1 MTSVDRWQLPDGIEE
16 VLPAR
21 AATVERLRRELL
33 DLYRGWGYQLVI
45 PPLME
50 FTDSLLTGL
59 GQDLDLLTFK
69 LTDQLSGRTLGI
81 RADITP
87 QVARIDA
94 HSLCQGGVTR
104 LCYAG
109 STLHTR
115 PKSLMAS
122 RSPIQLGAELY
133 GDNSLAADVEIVRL
147 MLATLEAAGLSVDGD
162 SGADADGKS
171 RGSAITLDLG
181 HVGVYEA
188 VLAMAGLSKEQEE
201 TVFDALQRKSVPD
214 LRLALAGVE
223 ERFAGLII
231 ALVDLHGGEAVLANA
246 RELFAELAPGALAAV
261 DALQKVAADIR
272 RQRPGLDIYFDLA
285 ELRGYHYHTGIV
297 FAAYVRGHGQAL
309 ANGGRYDNVGEVFGR
324 ARPATGF
331 ATDLKALLALL
342 PDEEDERGAISMPY
356 SDDPALAAIVTELR
370 QAGEI
375 VINCLAT
382 HPDPRCDRQLVEDE
396 GEWRVQMLEN
406 RTQPTS

>member
-1 MTSVDRWQLPDGIEE
+1 MDSVDRWQLPDGIEE

-21 AATVERLRRELL
+21 AATVERLRRRLL
-33 DLYRGWGYQLVI
+33 DAYRGWGYQLVI

-50 FTDSLLTGL
+50 YTESLLIGL

-69 LTDQLSGRTLGI
+69 LTDQLSGRTLGV

-94 HSLCQGGVTR
+94 HSLAQPGITR

-115 PKSLMAS
+115 PKSLLAS
-122 RSPIQLGAELY
+122 RSPIQVGAELY
-133 GDNSLAADVEIVRL
+133 GDASLAADIEIVSL
-147 MLATLEAAGLSVDGD
+147 MLATLEVAGIAAE
-162 SGADADGKS
+162 
-171 RGSAITLDLG
+171 ITLDLG

-188 VLAMAGLSKEQEE
+188 VLASAGLSPEQEA

-214 LRLALAGVE
+214 LQLALAEVE
-223 ERFAGLII
+223 PHAADLII
-231 ALVDLHGGEAVLANA
+231 ALVDLHGDDRVLARA
-246 RELFAELAPGALAAV
+246 RELLGEHAPAAMAAV
-261 DALQKVAADIR
+261 DVLDQAAEEIR

-285 ELRGYHYHTGIV
+285 ELRGYHYHTGLV

-309 ANGGRYDNVGEVFGR
+309 ANGGRYDNVGAVFGR

-331 ATDLKALLALL
+331 ATDLKALLDLL
-342 PDEEDERGAISMPY
+342 PDGGAGSGAISVPNRH
-356 SDDPALAAIVTELR
+356 DPALMARVNELR
-370 QAGEI
+370 EAGEI
-375 VINCLAT
+375 VINSLSAA
-382 HPDPRCDRQLVEDE
+382 PDPRCDRQLVEVG
-396 GEWRVQMLEN
+396 GEWRVAAL
-406 RTQPTS
+406 

>member
-1 MTSVDRWQLPDGIEE
+1 MSSVDRWQLPDGIEE

-21 AATVERLRRELL
+21 AATAERLRRRLL
-33 DLYRGWGYQLVI
+33 DMYRSWGYELVI

-50 FTDSLLTGL
+50 FTESLLIGL

-69 LTDQLSGRTLGI
+69 LTDQLSGRALGV

-94 HSLCQGGVTR
+94 HSLAREGITR

-115 PKSLMAS
+115 PKSLLAS

-133 GDNSLAADVEIVRL
+133 GNDSAAADIEIIRL
-147 MLATLEAAGLSVDGD
+147 MLATLDTAGI
-162 SGADADGKS
+162 GAN
-171 RGSAITLDLG
+171 ITLDLG

-188 VLAMAGLSKEQEE
+188 VLASAGLNAEQEQ
-201 TVFDALQRKSVPD
+201 TVFDALQRKSLPD
-214 LRLALAGVE
+214 LRLALADVDTAA
-223 ERFAGLII
+223 AGLII
-231 ALVDLHGGEAVLANA
+231 GLVDLHGGDNVLADA
-246 RELFAELAPGALAAV
+246 RAMFANSAPGAVAAV
-261 DALQKVAADIR
+261 DALAGVAAEIR
-272 RQRPGLDIYFDLA
+272 RLHPGLDIYFDLA

-309 ANGGRYDNVGEVFGR
+309 ANGGRYDNVGKVFGR

-342 PDEEDERGAISMPY
+342 PDDQPGAGAISVPHL
-356 SDDPALAAIVTELR
+356 DDPGLLARVNELR
-370 QAGEI
+370 DAGEV
-375 VINCLAT
+375 VIDSLTAS
-382 HPDPRCDRQLVEDE
+382 PDPRCDRQLVEQD
-396 GEWRVQMLEN
+396 GEWRIAALDH
-406 RTQPTS
+406 

>member
-16 VLPAR
+16 VLPAQ
-21 AATVERLRRELL
+21 AATVERLRRQLL
-33 DLYRGWGYQLVI
+33 DLYRSWGYQLVI

-50 FTDSLLTGL
+50 FTESLLIGL
-59 GQDLDLLTFK
+59 GKDLDLLTFK
-69 LTDQLSGRTLGI
+69 LTDQLSGRTLGV

-94 HSLCQGGVTR
+94 HSLAEQGISR

-115 PKSLMAS
+115 PKSLLAS

-147 MLATLEAAGLSVDGD
+147 MLATLESAGL
-162 SGADADGKS
+162 A
-171 RGSAITLDLG
+171 AITLDLG

-188 VLAMAGLSKEQEE
+188 VLAAAGLNDEQEQ

-214 LRLALAGVE
+214 LKLALDGVDE
-223 ERFAGLII
+223 AAADMII
-231 ALVDLHGGEAVLANA
+231 QLAELHGDEAVLARA
-246 RELFAELAPGALAAV
+246 RELFAERAPAALAAV
-261 DALQKVAADIR
+261 DALQEVAADVS
-272 RQRPGLDIYFDLA
+272 RQRPDLDIYFDLA

-297 FAAYVRGHGQAL
+297 FAAYAPGRGEAL
-309 ANGGRYDNVGEVFGR
+309 ANGGRYNDVGAVFGR

-331 ATDLKALLALL
+331 ATDLKALMALL
-342 PDEEDERGAISMPY
+342 PTDAPQAGAISMPDV
-356 SDDPALAAIVTELR
+356 DDPALAEAVKALR
-370 QAGEI
+370 AAGEI
-375 VINCLAT
+375 VINCLST
-382 HPDPRCDRQLVEDE
+382 DPDPRCDRQLLEQG
-396 GEWRVQMLEN
+396 GEWGVQALDN
-406 RTQPTS
+406 